1 MMECKSGAALLP
13 SFRELTSTNNVVV
26 GQDDS
31 PSDGSTDISPSQVH
45 NNSFFYCSITFLFI
59 SAIKLLWM
67 MPTIPLITKT

>member
-1 MMECKSGAALLP
+1 MMECKAGAALLP

-45 NNSFFYCSITFLFI
+45 NNSFFLSCLFF
-59 SAIKLLWM
+59 
-67 MPTIPLITKT
+67 PLMQSNSHG